1 MIHIHISKVKWL
13 FSVFLAFGLQAQSDV
28 SFLFVGDV
36 MQHDGQIKAA
46 YNATTGD
53 YEYEDGFKFI
63 RPIVNKYDFAVANL
77 EVTLAGEPYK
87 GYPQFSAPDELA
99 ETLVNSGFNVILTSN
114 NHSCDRGA
122 KGVIRT
128 LDVLDKLGVAH
139 TGTFRNKEE
148 RAKNYPLMLERN
160 GMKIAML
167 NYTYGTN
174 GLFVKEPLIVNY
186 IDSAVIRKDVA
197 RAKELKADL
206 IVCNMHWGTEYKPLP
221 NDYQK
226 KYESFCYE
234 LGVDMVIGNHPH
246 VVQPIEYKTVENEP
260 KLTVWSLG
268 NFVSNMQI
276 RYTRG
281 GVMLGAHA
289 QKKDGKTKITKAE
302 DWLVYVYKK
311 QEGPVMQYYILP
323 EFDYNAVQTGFVS
336 DIELGRM
343 KEFFSD
349 SRELFGEHNKN
360 VQERLVKNDSSLTS
374 LYKKYLTSYY
384 SVWLYDATDDLLLK
398 KNAIDYLHATLDDS
412 GKEFVLSGAC
422 ESLDQAKGNARFI
435 KDCGLSQEV
444 KLVKVYPNR
453 IEVIEP

>member
-13 FSVFLAFGLQAQSDV
+13 FSVLLAFSLHAQSDV

-46 YNATTGD
+46 YNSTYGE

-122 KGVIRT
+122 KGVLRT

-246 VVQPIEYKTVENEP
+246 VVQPIEFKPVDNEQ

-289 QKKDGKTKITKAE
+289 AKKDGQTKITKAE
-302 DWLVYVYKK
+302 DWLVYVYKR

-323 EFDYNAVQTGFVS
+323 EFDYNAVQDGFIS

-360 VQERLVKNDSSLTS
+360 VQERLVKNESTITS

-384 SVWLYDATDDLLLK
+384 SVWLSDASDALLLK
-398 KNAIDYLHATLDDS
+398 KNAIDYLHATLDDK
-412 GKEFVLSGAC
+412 GKEYVLSGVC
-422 ESLDQAKGNARFI
+422 DSLEQAKGNARFI
-435 KDCGLSQEV
+435 KDCRLSQEV
-444 KLVKVYPNR
+444 KLVKVFPDR
-453 IEVIEP
+453 IEVLEQ